1 MYGRS
6 AEFDNKSPFDL
17 AAKFAQNRAAVN
29 MSTALNF
36 VTTNDITG
44 GNSGSP
50 VIDKEARVVGVAFDG
65 NIESLPNE
73 FLYRNETARTVS
85 VHSAGILEALRS
97 IYKADA
103 LLRELTET
111 K

>member
-1 MYGRS
+1 
-6 AEFDNKSPFDL
+6 
-17 AAKFAQNRAAVN
+17 
-29 MSTALNF
+29 MSTALDF
-36 VTTNDITG
+36 VSTNDITG

-50 VIDKEARVVGVAFDG
+50 VIDKEARLRGRRRFRRQHR
-65 NIESLPNE
+65 NHLPNE

-103 LLRELTET
+103 LLRELTEN